1 MLERIKIRGCN
12 GQIASRPCCFG
23 VKTFC
28 LDIAKMHDA
37 SNRFLVRK
45 GLLNAT
51 HWVLALL
58 LFLGAGV
65 FLWSSNKGFDFTDE
79 GLYLL
84 VYQHPQEF
92 PDSYTSYHRVGAVF
106 FDLVGGNIIALR
118 LLGFFLTALATFY
131 FSLALTW
138 FLKGRS
144 LSIFEDRGERIL
156 LHLALQGSVLTAY
169 CWLPPTPNYN
179 TMAGIGMLLSCGGI
193 LAFFS
198 NTDAHR
204 SIARASWGI
213 LTIGGGVLLAFL
225 AKGSSAVGIVLV
237 SMMLIGAC
245 SLIAL
250 KEKIFFL
257 VVVSI
262 SVVAGGLLLFF
273 LMPSL
278 SSSWDFFIGSI
289 VALTEGNGAREI
301 IIRHWQ
307 ESLQFGMRHIRS
319 FMLPVLLAAGVCFFA
334 RSRFLVKSP
343 DRKESLVFWSIIGV
357 LIVEVVLLIVKDAFS
372 AGIQGRSRSFIGY
385 TSLFLV
391 LLTLRAGLSG
401 AAQTIS
407 PYRLGGCLVFLA
419 WLALMPFVTAAG
431 TTHKIFINALLH
443 LAPLS
448 AAILL
453 LAASL
458 DKSLRRVAVLPFA
471 GLLIVGLGFSQFITG
486 FVLTPYRTAA
496 KWAQTVPVEVG
507 VPPTILN
514 LDPASAECI
523 KQTKS
528 ALADA
533 GFEPGDDLLA
543 LYGLPGLVYAV
554 GGVSPRK
561 PWFFDDHGQTGD
573 EENLRALK
581 SISKDRLKAAFVFRS
596 NGDERV
602 EYQLGQCG
610 VSFSNNFQVIDKV
623 NVPFKNQ
630 SVEVLK
636 PSLQNTSEM

>member
-1 MLERIKIRGCN
+1 
-12 GQIASRPCCFG
+12 
-23 VKTFC
+23 
-28 LDIAKMHDA
+28 MHE
-37 SNRFLVRK
+37 SSSYFLFQK
-45 GLLNAT
+45 GLLKAT
-51 HWVLALL
+51 NLILAFLL
-58 LFLGAGV
+58 LLGAV
-65 FLWSSNKGFDFTDE
+65 FFIWSSNKSFDFTDE

-84 VYQHPQEF
+84 VYQHPHEF

-106 FDLVGGNIIALR
+106 YDLVQGNIIALR

-138 FLKGRS
+138 FLNGRS
-144 LSIFEDRGERIL
+144 WSLFEDQGERIL

-193 LAFFS
+193 FAFFS
-198 NTDAHR
+198 NADPRR
-204 SIARASWGI
+204 SIVKAFVGI
-213 LTIGGGVLLAFL
+213 LTIGGGLLLAFL
-225 AKGSSAVGIVLV
+225 AKGSSAVGIALV
-237 SMMLIGAC
+237 TMILIGAC

-250 KEKIFFL
+250 KEKIFFV

-262 SVVAGGLLLFF
+262 SVFAGGLLLFF

-278 SSSWDFFIGSI
+278 SASWEFFVGSI
-289 VALTEGNGAREI
+289 VALSEGNGAREI

-307 ESLQFGMRHIRS
+307 ESLEFAMRHVRS
-319 FMLPVLLAAGVCFFA
+319 FVLPILLAAGVGFFA
-334 RSRFLVKSP
+334 RSRYLVKTP
-343 DRKESLVFWSIIGV
+343 DRKEIIIFLSVIGV

-391 LLTLRAGLSG
+391 LLTLRAGLPG
-401 AAQTIS
+401 AAQTTS
-407 PYRLGGCLVFLA
+407 PYRLIGSLIFLL

-443 LAPLS
+443 VAPLA

-458 DKSLRRVAVLPFA
+458 DKSLRRVIILPFA
-471 GLLIVGLGFSQFITG
+471 GLLILGLGFSQFITG
-486 FVLTPYRTAA
+486 FVLNPYRTAP
-496 KWAQTVPVEVG
+496 KWTQTVPVKVG
-507 VPPTILN
+507 VPSTILK

-523 KQTKS
+523 EKTKS
-528 ALADA
+528 ALATA
-533 GFEPGDDLLA
+533 GFKPGDDVLA

-554 GGVSPRK
+554 GGVSPKK

-581 SISKDRLKAAFVFRS
+581 KIPIERVNASFIFRS
-596 NGDERV
+596 NRDNRV
-602 EYQLGQCG
+602 AHQLDLCG
-610 VSFSNNFQVIDKV
+610 VSFENRFQVVEQIK
-623 NVPFKNQ
+623 VPFKNR
-630 SVEVLK
+630 SVEIFK
-636 PSLQNTSEM
+636 PILHKTREM

>member
-1 MLERIKIRGCN
+1 
-12 GQIASRPCCFG
+12 
-23 VKTFC
+23 
-28 LDIAKMHDA
+28 MHE
-37 SNRFLVRK
+37 SSSYFLFQK
-45 GLLNAT
+45 GLLKAT
-51 HWVLALL
+51 NLILAFLL
-58 LFLGAGV
+58 LLGAGV
-65 FLWSSNKGFDFTDE
+65 FIWSSNKGFDFTDE

-84 VYQHPQEF
+84 VYQNPQEF

-106 FDLVGGNIIALR
+106 FDLVGGDIIALR
-118 LLGFFLTALATFY
+118 LLGFFLTASATFY

-144 LSIFEDRGERIL
+144 WSLFEDQVERVL

-204 SIARASWGI
+204 SIAKACIGI
-213 LTIGGGVLLAFL
+213 LTIGGGLLLAFL
-225 AKGSSAVGIVLV
+225 AKGSSAVGIALI
-237 SMMLIGAC
+237 SLILIGAC
-245 SLIAL
+245 NLIAL
-250 KEKIFFL
+250 KEKFVFAG
-257 VVVSI
+257 VVSI
-262 SVVAGGLLLFF
+262 SVLVGGLFLFF
-273 LMPSL
+273 LIPSL
-278 SSSWDFFIGSI
+278 SVSWEFFLGSI

-307 ESLQFGMRHIRS
+307 ESLDFAMRHIRS
-319 FMLPVLLAAGVCFFA
+319 FVLPILLAAGLGFFA
-334 RSRFLVKSP
+334 RSRYLVKTP

-357 LIVEVVLLIVKDAFS
+357 LIAEVVLLIVRDAFS

-391 LLTLRAGLSG
+391 LLTLRAGLPG

-407 PYRLGGCLVFLA
+407 PYRWSGCVMFLA
-419 WLALMPFVTAAG
+419 WLALMPLVTAAG

-443 LAPLS
+443 VAPLA

-458 DKSLRRVAVLPFA
+458 DKSLRRVIILPFA

-486 FVLTPYRTAA
+486 FVLTPYRTAP
-496 KWAQTVPVEVG
+496 KWTQTIPVEVG
-507 VPPTILN
+507 VPATILN

-523 KQTKS
+523 EKTKA
-528 ALADA
+528 ALAAAD
-533 GFEPGDDLLA
+533 FKPGDDILA

-554 GGVSPRK
+554 GGVSPQR
-561 PWFFDDHGQTGD
+561 PWFFNDHGETGD
-573 EENLRALK
+573 QENVRALK
-581 SISKDRLKAAFVFRS
+581 RIPFDRLKGAFVFRT
-596 NGDERV
+596 NRDERV
-602 EYQLGQCG
+602 DYQLGHCG
-610 VSFSNNFQVIDKV
+610 VSFSNNFQVIEQV
-623 NVPFKNQ
+623 NIPFKNR
-630 SVEVLK
+630 SVEILK
-636 PSLQNTSEM
+636 PLFKNTR

>member
-1 MLERIKIRGCN
+1 
-12 GQIASRPCCFG
+12 
-23 VKTFC
+23 
-28 LDIAKMHDA
+28 LDIAKMHE
-37 SNRFLVRK
+37 SSCFFLFKK
-45 GLLNAT
+45 GLLKAT
-51 HWVLALL
+51 NLILVFFLL
-58 LFLGAGV
+58 LGTGIFIWA
-65 FLWSSNKGFDFTDE
+65 SNKSFDFTDE

-84 VYQHPQEF
+84 VYQHPHEF

-144 LSIFEDRGERIL
+144 WSIFEDQGERVL

-193 LAFFS
+193 FAFFS
-198 NTDAHR
+198 NADPRR
-204 SIARASWGI
+204 SIVKAFVGI
-213 LTIGGGVLLAFL
+213 LTIGGGLLLAFL
-225 AKGSSAVGIVLV
+225 AKGSSAVGIALV
-237 SMMLIGAC
+237 TMILIGAC

-250 KEKIFFL
+250 KEKIFFV

-262 SVVAGGLLLFF
+262 SVFAGGLLLFF

-278 SSSWDFFIGSI
+278 SASWEFFVGSI
-289 VALTEGNGAREI
+289 VALSEGNGAREI

-307 ESLQFGMRHIRS
+307 ESLEFAMRHVRS
-319 FMLPVLLAAGVCFFA
+319 FVLPILLAAGVGFFA
-334 RSRFLVKSP
+334 RSRYLVKTP
-343 DRKESLVFWSIIGV
+343 DRKEIIIFLSVIGV
-357 LIVEVVLLIVKDAFS
+357 LIVEIVLLIAKDAFS

-391 LLTLRAGLSG
+391 LLTLRAGLPG
-401 AAQTIS
+401 AAQTTS
-407 PYRLGGCLVFLA
+407 PYRLIGSLIFLL
-419 WLALMPFVTAAG
+419 WLALMPFVIAAG

-443 LAPLS
+443 VAPLA

-453 LAASL
+453 VAASV
-458 DKSLRRVAVLPFA
+458 DKSLSRVIILPFA
-471 GLLIVGLGFSQFITG
+471 GLLVVGLSFSQFITG
-486 FVLTPYRTAA
+486 FVLAPYRTAP
-496 KWAQTVPVEVG
+496 KWTQTVPVAVG
-507 VPPTILN
+507 VPETIIN

-523 KQTKS
+523 EKTKA

-533 GFEPGDDLLA
+533 GFKPGNDILA

-581 SISKDRLKAAFVFRS
+581 SIPIERLKEAFLLRT
-596 NGDERV
+596 NRDERV
-602 EYQLGQCG
+602 DYQLGHCG
-610 VSFSNNFQVIDKV
+610 VSFSKNFQVIDQVKF
-623 NVPFKNQ
+623 PFKNR
-630 SVEVLK
+630 SVEIFK
-636 PSLQNTSEM
+636 PLFKNTREM

>member
-1 MLERIKIRGCN
+1 
-12 GQIASRPCCFG
+12 
-23 VKTFC
+23 
-28 LDIAKMHDA
+28 MHE
-37 SNRFLVRK
+37 SSSYFLFQK
-45 GLLNAT
+45 GLLKAT
-51 HWVLALL
+51 NLILAFLL
-58 LFLGAGV
+58 LLGAGV
-65 FLWSSNKGFDFTDE
+65 FIWSSNKGFDFTDE

-84 VYQHPQEF
+84 VYQNPQEF

-118 LLGFFLTALATFY
+118 LLGFILTASATFY

-144 LSIFEDRGERIL
+144 WSLFEDQVERVF

-198 NTDAHR
+198 NADAHR
-204 SIARASWGI
+204 SIAKACIGI
-213 LTIGGGVLLAFL
+213 LTIGGGLLLAFL
-225 AKGSSAVGIVLV
+225 AKGSSAVGIALI
-237 SMMLIGAC
+237 SLILIGAC
-245 SLIAL
+245 NLIAL
-250 KEKIFFL
+250 KEKFVF
-257 VVVSI
+257 VGVVSI
-262 SVVAGGLLLFF
+262 SVLIGGLF
-273 LMPSL
+273 LIFLIPSL
-278 SSSWDFFIGSI
+278 SVSWEFFLGSI

-307 ESLQFGMRHIRS
+307 ESLDFAMRHIRS
-319 FMLPVLLAAGVCFFA
+319 FVLPILLAAGVGFFA

-357 LIVEVVLLIVKDAFS
+357 LIAEVVLLIVRDAFS

-391 LLTLRAGLSG
+391 LLTLRAVLPGT
-401 AAQTIS
+401 AQTIS
-407 PYRLGGCLVFLA
+407 PYRLAGCLMFLA

-443 LAPLS
+443 VAPL
-448 AAILL
+448 AVAILL

-458 DKSLRRVAVLPFA
+458 DKSLRRVIILPFA

-486 FVLTPYRTAA
+486 FVLTPYRTAP
-496 KWAQTVPVEVG
+496 KWTQTVPVEVG
-507 VPPTILN
+507 VPATILN

-523 KQTKS
+523 EKTKA
-528 ALADA
+528 ALAAA
-533 GFEPGDDLLA
+533 GFKPGDDVLA

-554 GGVSPRK
+554 GGVSPQR
-561 PWFFDDHGQTGD
+561 PWFFDNYGD
-573 EENLRALK
+573 IGHEENLRALK
-581 SISKDRLKAAFVFRS
+581 RISLERISKSFIIRTKSNTIAIEQLKS
-596 NGDERV
+596 
-602 EYQLGQCG
+602 CG
-610 VSFSNNFQVIDKV
+610 ISFPQSFQQIGEISI
-623 NVPFKNQ
+623 PIKNISAEIWASIQ
-630 SVEVLK
+630 R
-636 PSLQNTSEM
+636 

>member
-1 MLERIKIRGCN
+1 
-12 GQIASRPCCFG
+12 
-23 VKTFC
+23 
-28 LDIAKMHDA
+28 MHDA
-37 SNRFLVRK
+37 SNSFLLKK
-45 GLLNAT
+45 GLLKAT
-51 HWVLALL
+51 NLILVFFLL
-58 LFLGAGV
+58 LGTGIFIWA
-65 FLWSSNKGFDFTDE
+65 SNKSFDFTDE

-84 VYQHPQEF
+84 VYQHPHEF

-144 LSIFEDRGERIL
+144 WSIFEDQGERVL

-198 NTDAHR
+198 NSDPRR
-204 SIARASWGI
+204 SIAKATLGI
-213 LTIGGGVLLAFL
+213 LTIGGGLLLAFL
-225 AKGSSAVGIVLV
+225 AKGSSAVGIVLISV
-237 SMMLIGAC
+237 ILIGAC
-245 SLIAL
+245 NLIAF
-250 KEKIFFL
+250 KEKFVFA

-262 SVVAGGLLLFF
+262 SVLGGGLLVFF
-273 LMPSL
+273 LIPSL
-278 SSSWDFFIGSI
+278 SVSWDFFLGSI

-301 IIRHWQ
+301 IIRHWH
-307 ESLQFGMRHIRS
+307 ESLEFAMRHVRS
-319 FMLPVLLAAGVCFFA
+319 FVLPILLAAGVSFFA
-334 RSRFLVKSP
+334 RSRFLVKSS

-357 LIVEVVLLIVKDAFS
+357 LIAEVVLLIVKDAFS

-391 LLTLRAGLSG
+391 LLTLRAGLPG
-401 AAQTIS
+401 AALTIS
-407 PYRLGGCLVFLA
+407 PYRLTGCVMFLI

-443 LAPLS
+443 VAPLA

-453 LAASL
+453 VAASV
-458 DKSLRRVAVLPFA
+458 DKSLRRVIILPFA
-471 GLLIVGLGFSQFITG
+471 GLLVVGLSFSQFITG
-486 FVLTPYRTAA
+486 FVLTPYRTAP
-496 KWAQTVPVEVG
+496 KWMQTVPVAVG
-507 VPPTILN
+507 VPETILN

-523 KQTKS
+523 EKTKA

-533 GFEPGDDLLA
+533 GFKPGDDILA

-554 GGVSPRK
+554 GGVSPER
-561 PWFFDDHGQTGD
+561 PWFFDSEGSSEDAN
-573 EENLRALK
+573 NLRALK
-581 SISKDRLKAAFVFRS
+581 RIPKKRISKAYILLKDNDSRAFNQLLESGIAFPRLYKQI
-596 NGDERV
+596 G
-602 EYQLGQCG
+602 LI
-610 VSFSNNFQVIDKV
+610 NFKY
-623 NVPFKNQ
+623 KNQ
-630 SVEVLK
+630 K
-636 PSLQNTSEM
+636 KSEIAIFKVYEADK

>member
-1 MLERIKIRGCN
+1 MHE
-12 GQIASRPCCFG
+12 SSCF
-23 VKTFC
+23 
-28 LDIAKMHDA
+28 
-37 SNRFLVRK
+37 FLFKKR
-45 GLLNAT
+45 LLKAT
-51 HWVLALL
+51 NLILVFFLL
-58 LFLGAGV
+58 LGTGIFIWA
-65 FLWSSNKGFDFTDE
+65 SNKGFDFTDE

-84 VYQHPQEF
+84 VYQHPHEF

-144 LSIFEDRGERIL
+144 WSIFEDQGERVL

-198 NTDAHR
+198 NSDPR
-204 SIARASWGI
+204 CSIAKATLGI
-213 LTIGGGVLLAFL
+213 LTIGGGLLLAFL
-225 AKGSSAVGIVLV
+225 AKGSSAVGIVLI
-237 SMMLIGAC
+237 SALLIGAC
-245 SLIAL
+245 NLIAL
-250 KEKIFFL
+250 KEKLVFA

-262 SVVAGGLLLFF
+262 SVLGGGLLVFF
-273 LMPSL
+273 LIPSL
-278 SSSWDFFIGSI
+278 SVSWEFFLGSI

-307 ESLQFGMRHIRS
+307 ESLEFAMRHVRS
-319 FMLPVLLAAGVCFFA
+319 FMLPILLAAGVSFFA

-343 DRKESLVFWSIIGV
+343 DRKEILVFWSIIGV
-357 LIVEVVLLIVKDAFS
+357 LIAEVVLLIVKDAFS

-385 TSLFLV
+385 TSLFLL
-391 LLTLRAGLSG
+391 LLTLRAGLPG

-407 PYRLGGCLVFLA
+407 PYRLGGCLMFLA

-443 LAPLS
+443 VAPLS

-458 DKSLRRVAVLPFA
+458 DKSFRRAIILPFA
-471 GLLIVGLGFSQFITG
+471 GLLIVGLSFSQFITG
-486 FVLTPYRTAA
+486 FVVTPYRTAP
-496 KWAQTVPVEVG
+496 KWTQTVTVEVG

-523 KQTKS
+523 NKTKV

-533 GFEPGDDLLA
+533 GFKPGDDILA

-554 GGVSPRK
+554 GGVSPQK

-573 EENLRALK
+573 EENARALK
-581 SISKDRLKAAFVFRS
+581 RIPIERLKVSFVFRT
-596 NGDERV
+596 NRDERV
-602 EYQLGQCG
+602 DFQLGHCG
-610 VSFSNNFQVIDKV
+610 ESFSKNFQVIDQV
-623 NVPFKNQ
+623 TVPFKNR
-630 SVEVLK
+630 SVEIFK
-636 PSLQNTSEM
+636 PLFKNTREM

>member
-1 MLERIKIRGCN
+1 
-12 GQIASRPCCFG
+12 
-23 VKTFC
+23 
-28 LDIAKMHDA
+28 MHE
-37 SNRFLVRK
+37 SSSYFLFQK
-45 GLLNAT
+45 GLLKAT
-51 HWVLALL
+51 NLILAF
-58 LFLGAGV
+58 LFLLGTGV
-65 FLWSSNKGFDFTDE
+65 FIWSSNKGFDFTDE

-84 VYQHPQEF
+84 VYQNPQEF

-118 LLGFFLTALATFY
+118 LLGFFLTAFATFY
-131 FSLALTW
+131 FTLALTW

-144 LSIFEDRGERIL
+144 WSLFEDQVERVL

-204 SIARASWGI
+204 SIAKAFIGI
-213 LTIGGGVLLAFL
+213 LTIGGGLLLAFL
-225 AKGSSAVGIVLV
+225 AKGSSAVGIALI
-237 SMMLIGAC
+237 SLILIGAC
-245 SLIAL
+245 NLIAL
-250 KEKIFFL
+250 KEKFVFAG
-257 VVVSI
+257 VVSI
-262 SVVAGGLLLFF
+262 SVLVGGLFLFF
-273 LMPSL
+273 LIPSL
-278 SSSWDFFIGSI
+278 SVSWEFFLGSI

-307 ESLQFGMRHIRS
+307 ESLDFAMRHIRS
-319 FMLPVLLAAGVCFFA
+319 FVLPILLAAGVGFFA

-357 LIVEVVLLIVKDAFS
+357 FIAEVVLLIVKDAFS

-391 LLTLRAGLSG
+391 LMTLRVGLPG

-407 PYRLGGCLVFLA
+407 PYRLGGCLMFLA

-443 LAPLS
+443 VAPLA

-458 DKSLRRVAVLPFA
+458 DKSLRRAIILPFA
-471 GLLIVGLGFSQFITG
+471 SLLIVGLGFSQFITG
-486 FVLTPYRTAA
+486 FVLTPYRTAP
-496 KWAQTVPVEVG
+496 KWTQTVPVEVG
-507 VPPTILN
+507 VPATILN
-514 LDPASAECI
+514 LDFASAECI
-523 KQTKS
+523 EKTK
-528 ALADA
+528 ATLASA
-533 GFEPGDDLLA
+533 GFKPGDDILA

-554 GGVSPRK
+554 GGVSPQR
-561 PWFFDDHGQTGD
+561 PWFFDNYGD
-573 EENLRALK
+573 IGHEENLRALK
-581 SISKDRLKAAFVFRS
+581 RISLERISKSFIIRTKSNSIAIEQLKSCGIAFPQSFQQIGEIS
-596 NGDERV
+596 IPLKNISAEIW
-602 EYQLGQCG
+602 
-610 VSFSNNFQVIDKV
+610 VSIQR
-623 NVPFKNQ
+623 
-630 SVEVLK
+630 
-636 PSLQNTSEM
+636 

>member
-1 MLERIKIRGCN
+1 
-12 GQIASRPCCFG
+12 
-23 VKTFC
+23 
-28 LDIAKMHDA
+28 MHE
-37 SNRFLVRK
+37 SSSYFLFQK
-45 GLLNAT
+45 GLLKAT
-51 HWVLALL
+51 NLILAFL

-65 FLWSSNKGFDFTDE
+65 FIWSSNKGFDFTDE

-84 VYQHPQEF
+84 VYQHPHEF

-144 LSIFEDRGERIL
+144 WSIFEDIGERVL
-156 LHLALQGSVLTAY
+156 LHLALQGSVLTTY

-198 NTDAHR
+198 NSDLRR
-204 SIARASWGI
+204 SIAKAALGI
-213 LTIGGGVLLAFL
+213 LTIGGGLLLAFL
-225 AKGSSAVGIVLV
+225 AKGSSAVGIVLISV
-237 SMMLIGAC
+237 ILIGAC
-245 SLIAL
+245 NLIAL
-250 KEKIFFL
+250 KEKFVFSL
-257 VVVSI
+257 VVSI
-262 SVVAGGLLLFF
+262 SVLAGGLLVFF
-273 LMPSL
+273 LIPSL
-278 SSSWDFFIGSI
+278 SVSWEFFLGSI

-307 ESLQFGMRHIRS
+307 ESLDFAMRHVRS
-319 FMLPVLLAAGVCFFA
+319 FVLPILLAAGISLFA
-334 RSRFLVKSP
+334 RSHFLVKSP
-343 DRKESLVFWSIIGV
+343 DRKEKLLFWGVIGV
-357 LIVEVVLLIVKDAFS
+357 LIAEVILLIIKDTLS

-385 TSLFLV
+385 TSFFLV
-391 LLTLRAGLSG
+391 LLTLRAGLPG

-407 PYRLGGCLVFLA
+407 PYRLGGCLMFIV

-443 LAPLS
+443 VAPLS

-458 DKSLRRVAVLPFA
+458 DKSLRRVVILPFA
-471 GLLIVGLGFSQFITG
+471 GLLIVGLSFCQFITG
-486 FVLTPYRTAA
+486 FVLMPYRTAP
-496 KWAQTVPVEVG
+496 KWTQTVPVAVG
-507 VPPTILN
+507 VPATILN
-514 LDPASAECI
+514 LDTASAECI
-523 KQTKS
+523 EKTKS
-528 ALADA
+528 ALVDA
-533 GFEPGDDLLA
+533 GFKPGDDILA

-554 GGVSPRK
+554 GGVSPKK

-581 SISKDRLKAAFVFRS
+581 SIPIERLKEAFLFRTD
-596 NGDERV
+596 GDERV
-602 EYQLGQCG
+602 DYQLGHCG
-610 VSFSNNFQVIDKV
+610 VSFSKNFQVIDQV
-623 NVPFKNQ
+623 NLPFKNR
-630 SVEVLK
+630 SVEIFK
-636 PSLQNTSEM
+636 PLFKNTKEM

>member
-1 MLERIKIRGCN
+1 
-12 GQIASRPCCFG
+12 
-23 VKTFC
+23 
-28 LDIAKMHDA
+28 LDIAKMHE
-37 SNRFLVRK
+37 SLSYFFLKK
-45 GLLNAT
+45 GLLKAT
-51 HWVLALL
+51 NLILAFL

-65 FLWSSNKGFDFTDE
+65 FIWSSNKGFDFTDE

-84 VYQHPQEF
+84 VYQHPNEF

-106 FDLVGGNIIALR
+106 FDLLGGNIIALR

-138 FLKGRS
+138 FLKARS
-144 LSIFEDRGERIL
+144 CSLFEGQGERIL

-198 NTDAHR
+198 NSAPRR
-204 SIARASWGI
+204 SIEMASLGMM
-213 LTIGGGVLLAFL
+213 TIGGGLLLAFL

-237 SMMLIGAC
+237 SLFLIGPC
-245 SLIAL
+245 SLIAS
-250 KEKIFFL
+250 KEKIFF
-257 VVVSI
+257 VVVGSI
-262 SVVAGGLLLFF
+262 SVFAGGGALFF
-273 LMPSL
+273 LMPSF
-278 SSSWDFFIGSI
+278 SVSWDFFIGSI

-307 ESLQFGMRHIRS
+307 ESLEFAMRHVRS
-319 FMLPVLLAAGVCFFA
+319 FVLPILLAAGVSFFA
-334 RSRFLVKSP
+334 RSRFLAKSP
-343 DRKESLVFWSIIGV
+343 DRKESLLFWSVIGV
-357 LIVEVVLLIVKDAFS
+357 LIAEVILLILKDAFS

-391 LLTLRAGLSG
+391 LLTLRAGLPGS
-401 AAQTIS
+401 AQSIS
-407 PYRLGGCLVFLA
+407 PCRLGGCLMFLV

-443 LAPLS
+443 VAPLT

-458 DKSLRRVAVLPFA
+458 DKSLRRVIILPFA
-471 GLLIVGLGFSQFITG
+471 GLLIVGLSFSQFITG
-486 FVLTPYRTAA
+486 FVLTPYRSAP
-496 KWAQTVPVEVG
+496 KWMQTVPVEVG
-507 VPPTILN
+507 VPGTFLK

-523 KQTKS
+523 QKTKA
-528 ALADA
+528 ALTDA
-533 GFEPGDDLLA
+533 GFKHGDDILA

-554 GGVSPRK
+554 GGVSPQK

-581 SISKDRLKAAFVFRS
+581 SIPKERLKAAFLFRT
-596 NGDERV
+596 NGDDRV
-602 EYQLGQCG
+602 GYQLGNCG
-610 VSFSNNFQVIDKV
+610 LSFSDNFQVVDQVIIA
-623 NVPFKNQ
+623 FKNQ
-630 SVEVLK
+630 SVEIFK
-636 PSLQNTSEM
+636 PLFKSTRER

>member
-1 MLERIKIRGCN
+1 
-12 GQIASRPCCFG
+12 
-23 VKTFC
+23 
-28 LDIAKMHDA
+28 MHDA
-37 SNRFLVRK
+37 SNSFLLKK
-45 GLLNAT
+45 GLLQAT
-51 HWVLALL
+51 NLILVFFLL
-58 LFLGAGV
+58 LGTGIFIWA
-65 FLWSSNKGFDFTDE
+65 SNKGFDFTDE

-84 VYQHPQEF
+84 VYQHPHEF

-144 LSIFEDRGERIL
+144 WSIFEGQGEQIL

-198 NTDAHR
+198 NSDPRR
-204 SIARASWGI
+204 SIAKATLGI
-213 LTIGGGVLLAFL
+213 LTIGGGLLLAFL
-225 AKGSSAVGIVLV
+225 AKGSSAVGIVLI
-237 SMMLIGAC
+237 SAILIGAC
-245 SLIAL
+245 NLIAL
-250 KEKIFFL
+250 KEKIVFA

-262 SVVAGGLLLFF
+262 SVLGGGLLIFF
-273 LMPSL
+273 LIPSL
-278 SSSWDFFIGSI
+278 SVSWEFFLGSI

-307 ESLQFGMRHIRS
+307 ESLEFAMRHVRS
-319 FMLPVLLAAGVCFFA
+319 FMLPILLAAGVSFFA
-334 RSRFLVKSP
+334 RSRFLVKSS

-357 LIVEVVLLIVKDAFS
+357 LIAEVVLLIVKDAFS

-391 LLTLRAGLSG
+391 LLTLRAGLPG
-401 AAQTIS
+401 AAQTVS
-407 PYRLGGCLVFLA
+407 PYRLSGCVMFLV

-443 LAPLS
+443 VAPLA

-453 LAASL
+453 VAASV
-458 DKSLRRVAVLPFA
+458 DKSLRRVIILPFA
-471 GLLIVGLGFSQFITG
+471 GLLVVGLSFSQFITG
-486 FVLTPYRTAA
+486 FVLTPYRTAP
-496 KWAQTVPVEVG
+496 KWMQTVPVAVG
-507 VPPTILN
+507 VPETILN

-523 KQTKS
+523 EKTKA

-533 GFEPGDDLLA
+533 GFKPGDDILA

-554 GGVSPRK
+554 GGVSPER
-561 PWFFDDHGQTGD
+561 PWFFDSEGSSEDAN
-573 EENLRALK
+573 NLRALK
-581 SISKDRLKAAFVFRS
+581 RIPKKRISKAYILLKDNDSRAFNQLLESGIAFPRLYKQI
-596 NGDERV
+596 G
-602 EYQLGQCG
+602 LI
-610 VSFSNNFQVIDKV
+610 NFKY
-623 NVPFKNQ
+623 KNQ
-630 SVEVLK
+630 K
-636 PSLQNTSEM
+636 KSEIAIFKVYEADK

>member
-1 MLERIKIRGCN
+1 
-12 GQIASRPCCFG
+12 
-23 VKTFC
+23 
-28 LDIAKMHDA
+28 MHDA
-37 SNRFLVRK
+37 SNSFLLKK
-45 GLLNAT
+45 GLLQAT
-51 HWVLALL
+51 NLILVFFLL
-58 LFLGAGV
+58 LGTGIFIWA
-65 FLWSSNKGFDFTDE
+65 SNKGFDFTDE

-84 VYQHPQEF
+84 VYQHPHEF

-144 LSIFEDRGERIL
+144 WSIFEGQGEQIL

-198 NTDAHR
+198 NSDPRR
-204 SIARASWGI
+204 SIAKATLGI
-213 LTIGGGVLLAFL
+213 LTIGGGLLLAFL
-225 AKGSSAVGIVLV
+225 AKGSSAVGIVLI
-237 SMMLIGAC
+237 SAILIGAC
-245 SLIAL
+245 NLIAL
-250 KEKIFFL
+250 KEKIVFA

-262 SVVAGGLLLFF
+262 SVLGGGLLVFF
-273 LMPSL
+273 LIPSL
-278 SSSWDFFIGSI
+278 SVSWDFFLGSI

-307 ESLQFGMRHIRS
+307 ESLEFAMRHVRS
-319 FMLPVLLAAGVCFFA
+319 FMLPILLAAGVSFFA
-334 RSRFLVKSP
+334 RSRFLVKSS
-343 DRKESLVFWSIIGV
+343 DRKESLVFWSVIGV
-357 LIVEVVLLIVKDAFS
+357 LIAEVVLLIVKDAFS

-391 LLTLRAGLSG
+391 LLTLRAGLPG

-407 PYRLGGCLVFLA
+407 PHRLSGCVMFLV

-443 LAPLS
+443 VAPLA

-453 LAASL
+453 VAASV
-458 DKSLRRVAVLPFA
+458 DKSLRRVIILPFA
-471 GLLIVGLGFSQFITG
+471 GLLVVGLSFSQFITG
-486 FVLTPYRTAA
+486 FVLTPYRTAP
-496 KWAQTVPVEVG
+496 KWMQTVPVAVG
-507 VPPTILN
+507 VPETILN

-523 KQTKS
+523 EKTKA

-533 GFEPGDDLLA
+533 GFKPGDDILA

-554 GGVSPRK
+554 GGVSPER
-561 PWFFDDHGQTGD
+561 PWFFDSEGSSEDAN
-573 EENLRALK
+573 NLRALRRIPK
-581 SISKDRLKAAFVFRS
+581 ERISKAYILLKDNDSRAFNQLLESGIAFPRLYKQIS
-596 NGDERV
+596 
-602 EYQLGQCG
+602 LI
-610 VSFSNNFQVIDKV
+610 NFKY
-623 NVPFKNQ
+623 KNQ
-630 SVEVLK
+630 K
-636 PSLQNTSEM
+636 NSEIALFKVYEADK

>member
-1 MLERIKIRGCN
+1 
-12 GQIASRPCCFG
+12 
-23 VKTFC
+23 
-28 LDIAKMHDA
+28 MHE
-37 SNRFLVRK
+37 SSSYFLFQK
-45 GLLNAT
+45 GLLKAT
-51 HWVLALL
+51 NLILAFLL
-58 LFLGAGV
+58 LLGAV
-65 FLWSSNKGFDFTDE
+65 FFIWSSNKSFDFTDE

-84 VYQHPQEF
+84 VYQHPHEF

-106 FDLVGGNIIALR
+106 YDLVQGNIIALR

-138 FLKGRS
+138 FLNGRS
-144 LSIFEDRGERIL
+144 WSLFEDQGERIL

-193 LAFFS
+193 FAFFS
-198 NTDAHR
+198 NADPRR
-204 SIARASWGI
+204 SIVKAFVGI
-213 LTIGGGVLLAFL
+213 LTIGGGLLLAFL
-225 AKGSSAVGIVLV
+225 AKGSSAVGIALV
-237 SMMLIGAC
+237 TMILIGAC

-250 KEKIFFL
+250 KEKIFFV

-262 SVVAGGLLLFF
+262 SVFAGGLLLFF

-278 SSSWDFFIGSI
+278 SASWEFFVGSI
-289 VALTEGNGAREI
+289 VALSEGNGAREI

-307 ESLQFGMRHIRS
+307 ESLEFAMRHVRS
-319 FMLPVLLAAGVCFFA
+319 FVLPILLAAGVGFFA
-334 RSRFLVKSP
+334 RSRYLVKTP
-343 DRKESLVFWSIIGV
+343 DRKEIIIFLSVIGV
-357 LIVEVVLLIVKDAFS
+357 LIVEIVLLIAKDAFS

-391 LLTLRAGLSG
+391 LLTLRAGLPG

-407 PYRLGGCLVFLA
+407 PYRLIGSLIFLL

-443 LAPLS
+443 VAPLA

-458 DKSLRRVAVLPFA
+458 DKSLRRVIILPFA
-471 GLLIVGLGFSQFITG
+471 GLLILGLGFSQFITG
-486 FVLTPYRTAA
+486 FVLNPYRTAP
-496 KWAQTVPVEVG
+496 KWTQTVPVKVG
-507 VPPTILN
+507 VPSTILK

-523 KQTKS
+523 EKTKS
-528 ALADA
+528 ALATA
-533 GFEPGDDLLA
+533 GFKPGDDVLA

-554 GGVSPRK
+554 GGVSPKK

-581 SISKDRLKAAFVFRS
+581 KIPIERVNASFIFRS
-596 NGDERV
+596 NRDNRV
-602 EYQLGQCG
+602 AHQLDLCG
-610 VSFSNNFQVIDKV
+610 VSFENRFQVVEQIK
-623 NVPFKNQ
+623 VPFKNR
-630 SVEVLK
+630 SVEIFK
-636 PSLQNTSEM
+636 PILHKTREM

>member
-1 MLERIKIRGCN
+1 
-12 GQIASRPCCFG
+12 
-23 VKTFC
+23 
-28 LDIAKMHDA
+28 MHDA
-37 SNRFLVRK
+37 SNSFLLKK
-45 GLLNAT
+45 GLLQAT
-51 HWVLALL
+51 NLILVFFLL
-58 LFLGAGV
+58 LGTGIFIWA
-65 FLWSSNKGFDFTDE
+65 SNKGFDFTDE

-84 VYQHPQEF
+84 VYQHPHEF

-144 LSIFEDRGERIL
+144 WSIFEGQGEQIL

-198 NTDAHR
+198 NSDPRR
-204 SIARASWGI
+204 SIAKATLGI
-213 LTIGGGVLLAFL
+213 LTIGGGLLLAFL
-225 AKGSSAVGIVLV
+225 AKGSSAVGIVLI
-237 SMMLIGAC
+237 SAILIGAC
-245 SLIAL
+245 NLIAL
-250 KEKIFFL
+250 KEKIVFA

-262 SVVAGGLLLFF
+262 SVLGGGLLIFF
-273 LMPSL
+273 LIPSL
-278 SSSWDFFIGSI
+278 SVSWEFFLGSI

-301 IIRHWQ
+301 IIRHWH
-307 ESLQFGMRHIRS
+307 ESLEFAMRHVRS
-319 FMLPVLLAAGVCFFA
+319 FVLPILLAAGVSFFA
-334 RSRFLVKSP
+334 RSRFLVKSS

-357 LIVEVVLLIVKDAFS
+357 LIAEVVLLIVKDAFS

-391 LLTLRAGLSG
+391 LLTLRAGLPG

-407 PYRLGGCLVFLA
+407 PHRLSGCVMFLV

-443 LAPLS
+443 VAPLA

-453 LAASL
+453 VAASV
-458 DKSLRRVAVLPFA
+458 DKSLRRVIILPFA
-471 GLLIVGLGFSQFITG
+471 GLLVVGLSFSQFITG
-486 FVLTPYRTAA
+486 FVLTPYRTAP
-496 KWAQTVPVEVG
+496 KWTQTVPVAVG
-507 VPPTILN
+507 VPETILN
-514 LDPASAECI
+514 LDTASAECI
-523 KQTKS
+523 EKTKA

-533 GFEPGDDLLA
+533 GFKPSNDILA

-554 GGVSPRK
+554 GGVSPER
-561 PWFFDDHGQTGD
+561 PWFFDSEGSSEDAN
-573 EENLRALK
+573 NLRALRRIPK
-581 SISKDRLKAAFVFRS
+581 ERISKAYILLKDNDSRAFNQLLESGIAFPRLYKQIS
-596 NGDERV
+596 
-602 EYQLGQCG
+602 LI
-610 VSFSNNFQVIDKV
+610 NFKY
-623 NVPFKNQ
+623 KNQ
-630 SVEVLK
+630 K
-636 PSLQNTSEM
+636 NSEIALFKVYEADK

>member
-1 MLERIKIRGCN
+1 
-12 GQIASRPCCFG
+12 
-23 VKTFC
+23 
-28 LDIAKMHDA
+28 MHE
-37 SNRFLVRK
+37 SSSYFLFTK
-45 GLLNAT
+45 GLLKAT
-51 HWVLALL
+51 NLLLVFL
-58 LFLGAGV
+58 LFLGTGV
-65 FLWSSNKGFDFTDE
+65 FIWFADKSFDFTDE

-84 VYQHPQEF
+84 VYQHPHEF

-106 FDLVGGNIIALR
+106 YDLVQGNIIALR
-118 LLGFFLTALATFY
+118 LLGFFLTSLATFY

-144 LSIFEDRGERIL
+144 WSLFEGQGERIL

-193 LAFFS
+193 FAFFS
-198 NTDAHR
+198 NADPRR
-204 SIARASWGI
+204 SIVKAFVGI
-213 LTIGGGVLLAFL
+213 LMIGGGLLLAFL
-225 AKGSSAVGIVLV
+225 AKGSSAVGIALV
-237 SMMLIGAC
+237 TMILIGAC

-250 KEKIFFL
+250 KEKIFFV

-262 SVVAGGLLLFF
+262 SVFAGGLLLFF

-278 SSSWDFFIGSI
+278 SASWEFFIGSI
-289 VALTEGNGAREI
+289 VALSEGNGAREI

-307 ESLQFGMRHIRS
+307 ESLEFAMRHVRS
-319 FMLPVLLAAGVCFFA
+319 FILPILLAAGVGFFA
-334 RSRFLVKSP
+334 RSRYLVKTP
-343 DRKESLVFWSIIGV
+343 DRKETIVFLSVIGV

-391 LLTLRAGLSG
+391 LLTLRTGLSG

-407 PYRLGGCLVFLA
+407 PYRLGGSLILLL

-443 LAPLS
+443 VAPLA

-458 DKSLRRVAVLPFA
+458 DKSLRRAVILPFA
-471 GLLIVGLGFSQFITG
+471 GLLIVGLSFSQFITG
-486 FVLTPYRTAA
+486 FVLNPYRTAP
-496 KWAQTVPVEVG
+496 KWTQMVPVKVG
-507 VPPTILN
+507 VPSTTLK

-523 KQTKS
+523 EKTKS
-528 ALADA
+528 ALATA
-533 GFEPGDDLLA
+533 GFKPGDDVLA

-554 GGVSPRK
+554 GGVSPKK

-581 SISKDRLKAAFVFRS
+581 KIPIERVNASFIFRS
-596 NGDERV
+596 NRDNRV
-602 EYQLGQCG
+602 AHQLDLCG
-610 VSFSNNFQVIDKV
+610 VSFENRFQVVEQIK
-623 NVPFKNQ
+623 VPFKNR
-630 SVEVLK
+630 SVEIFK
-636 PSLQNTSEM
+636 PILHKTREM